1 MHKIVQFEFFYTL
14 ILHLLFD
21 LYFISF
27 SSRQLHTS
35 IPILFFFNDITFF
48 LFNISHSSPFSF
60 SLSSLL
66 YPLSFIF
73 PSHLPARL
81 SSFPYLLLVTFFS
94 HIILSPSFPPHSHFF
109 FPLYYSFPILPSS
122 HPSPLLSAPF
132 PPRLSR
138 THPYPLLSSL
148 SPPPPIPPHYSLSGL
163 ISKTE
168 FLAGCERLNKALSP
182 ENQLGNLDTILGSR
196 SHHYSH
202 TSSTHSTCYLFIVE
216 ILYIIYNITSR

>member
-1 MHKIVQFEFFYTL
+1 MHLWALFIRITRDLQRCSDILILITGTCVCTDIRFFGCFLLVMREIDVHKIVQFIFFYTV

-66 YPLSFIF
+66 YPLSFVF

-94 HIILSPSFPPHSHFF
+94 HIILSPSFSPHSHFF
-109 FPLYYSFPILPSS
+109 FPLYYSFPILASS

-148 SPPPPIPPHYSLSGL
+148 SPPRQSLPITLSV
-163 ISKTE
+163 
-168 FLAGCERLNKALSP
+168 A
-182 ENQLGNLDTILGSR
+182 
-196 SHHYSH
+196 
-202 TSSTHSTCYLFIVE
+202 
-216 ILYIIYNITSR
+216 